1 MGFSTRGFSDDE
13 DLDLH
18 LHPHWWTFAR
28 PTALI
33 ALGLIFAGMSG
44 RIAPTDEWYETLLV
58 YASLAL
64 AATGALG
71 VIGRFI
77 SWSTTH
83 FVVTTHRV
91 IYQKGFLGRQRL
103 EIPLQ
108 RVNNVMYEQSF
119 FERLV
124 NSGDVIVESGGD
136 DREVRFDNTRDPE
149 QVQARIQ
156 RAVRALDRRQ

>member
-13 DLDLH
+13 DIDLH
-18 LHPHWWTFAR
+18 LHPHWWTFAK
-28 PTALI
+28 PAVII
-33 ALGLIFAGMSG
+33 ALGLIFAWMSG
-44 RIAPTDEWYETLLV
+44 RIATTSEWYESVLQT
-58 YASLAL
+58 ASLAL
-64 AATGALG
+64 ALLG
-71 VIGRFI
+71 LLRLVARFV
-77 SWSTTH
+77 SWRTTH

-108 RVNNVMYEQSF
+108 RVNNVMFEQSF

-156 RAVRALDRRQ
+156 RAVRALGRA

>member
-13 DLDLH
+13 DVDLH
-18 LHPHWWTFAR
+18 LHPHWFVFVR
-28 PTALI
+28 PTVIILV
-33 ALGLIFAGMSG
+33 GLLLAWMAG
-44 RIAPTDEWYETLLV
+44 RITVTSEWYETVLV

-64 AATGALG
+64 AGLGALG
-71 VIGRFI
+71 LIGRFLG
-77 SWSTTH
+77 WTTTH

-91 IYQKGFLGRQRL
+91 IYQKGFLGRRRL

-108 RVNNVMYEQSF
+108 RVNNVMFEQSF

-156 RAVRALDRRQ
+156 RAVRALDRR

>member
-13 DLDLH
+13 DIELE
-18 LHPHWWTFAR
+18 LHPHWVVFVKPSVTI
-28 PTALI
+28 L
-33 ALGLIFAGMSG
+33 LGLIFAVAST
-44 RIAPTDEWYETLLV
+44 RIAETNEWYESMLK
-58 YASLAL
+58 YASLLL
-64 AATGALG
+64 AALG
-71 VIGRFI
+71 SLRCIGQLFA
-77 SWSTTH
+77 WSTTH
-83 FVVTTHRV
+83 FVVTTERV
-91 IYQKGFLGRQRL
+91 IYQRGLFGRQRL

-108 RVNNVMYEQSF
+108 RVNNVMFEQSF

-156 RAVRALDRRQ
+156 RAVRALG